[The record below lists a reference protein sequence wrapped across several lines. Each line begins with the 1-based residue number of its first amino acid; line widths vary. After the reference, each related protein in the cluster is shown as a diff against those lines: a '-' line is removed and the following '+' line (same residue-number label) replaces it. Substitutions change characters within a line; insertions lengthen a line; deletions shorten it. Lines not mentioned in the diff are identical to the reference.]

1 MEQRIK
7 ADGVLYPN
15 KYKDT
20 PNKPD
25 ITGELTLTK
34 EIMRQL
40 VSQIKEGK
48 EAGLR
53 LAVWERESKAGNP
66 YKYVSFEP
74 IVPKPKQDNGYQKKA
89 APAPA
94 PKAEED
100 FNDDI
105 PF

>member
-15 KYKDT
+15 KYKDA

-34 EIMRQL
+34 EILKQL
-40 VSQIKEGK
+40 VSQVKEGK

-53 LAVWERESKAGNP
+53 LAIWERESKAGNP

-74 IVPKPKQDNGYQKKA
+74 IVPKQKQDNGYQKKA
-89 APAPA
+89 APAP
-94 PKAEED
+94 KVEED
-100 FNDDI
+100 MNDDI